1 MSGLWI
7 IDVQEKL
14 YPKID
19 RSCEILESI
28 CFFLE
33 VAKVLELPIVVTEQY
48 PKGLGKTVRPILE
61 RLPSGQQIWSKTTFS
76 GYLDPTIRRSVAPL
90 SESWILVGIEAH
102 ICVLQTAKDLL
113 ADGKQVIVL
122 NDAISSRS
130 LFDFSTAIAEMKE
143 AGARIS
149 SSETMVYEMV
159 KDAASPK
166 FKKILPLVKRE
177 C

>member
-33 VAKVLELPIVVTEQY
+33 VAKIFEMPIVVTEQY
-48 PKGLGKTVRPILE
+48 PKGLGRTVRPILE
-61 RLPSGQQIWSKTTFS
+61 RLPQGQEVWSKTTFS
-76 GYLDPTIRRSVAPL
+76 GYLDGAIREKSSKL
-90 SESWILVGIEAH
+90 TDSWILVGIEAH

-113 ADGKQVIVL
+113 ADGKEVIIL

-130 LFDFSTAIAEMKE
+130 LFDFSTALSELKE

-149 SSETMVYEMV
+149 SSETIVYELV
-159 KDAASPK
+159 RDAASPQ
-166 FKKILPLVKRE
+166 FKQILPLVKRD